1 MFDILDELLRLIDA
15 RLAALRAAS
24 SPDYAEYRAIYARMA
39 DHYALCIER
48 NAGRLL

>member
-1 MFDILDELLRLIDA
+1 MFDTLDELLRLIDA
-15 RLAALRAAS
+15 RLACLRALR
-24 SPDYAEYRAIYARMA
+24 SPDYAEYRAIYERMA

>member
-1 MFDILDELLRLIDA
+1 MFDALDEVLRLIDL
-15 RLAALRAAS
+15 RLAALHAMR